1 MRGIFRDL
9 LSNYAQD
16 VLDTERFTGD
26 DTILTAVVTMVR
38 EVIHLWVMG
47 ATIPPLAQG
56 GPITTHPLVP
66 IINDFGAGSSQAKS
80 LGRFK
85 EIVIAQL
92 DAHAEV
98 AGLRSHTL
106 AHNRIVRD
114 DVALHQGD
122 VDGSQILIRSHY
134 ASTLLC
140 NNWSRSCTSRAIWYS
155 TFHSIKSAVSG
166 ISPACQRRK
175 NSSELS

>member
-1 MRGIFRDL
+1 MRGAPRDL

-16 VLDTERFTGD
+16 VLDTERVTGD

-38 EVIHLWVMG
+38 EVIH
-47 ATIPPLAQG
+47 
-56 GPITTHPLVP
+56 
-66 IINDFGAGSSQAKS
+66 
-80 LGRFK
+80 
-85 EIVIAQL
+85 
-92 DAHAEV
+92 
-98 AGLRSHTL
+98 
-106 AHNRIVRD
+106 D

-122 VDGSQILIRSHY
+122 VDGSQVLIRSHY

-140 NNWSRSCTSRAIWYS
+140 NSWSRSCTSRAIWYS

-166 ISPACQRRK
+166 TSPACQRRK